1 MPTPNG
7 CVPEAHDVTEP
18 ALEPDKTAHQVAELR
33 LLQEAFERFMGAGE
47 TVTRAYDELRARIDE
62 LNLQLE
68 EKNIELARNL
78 DEKERLSMHLSNILG
93 SLRSGVVVLDG
104 GGAIDTVNEAAANLL
119 GRSRK
124 ELVGTR
130 FVEVIASAH
139 FTRGDWET
147 MVAGRA
153 DFREREMEHRVPG
166 GAVRTL
172 RVALHP
178 MTKAGEEQ
186 PGRVLVIDDV
196 TREIRDRET
205 AQRTDRLAA
214 MGEMAVKIVH
224 EVRNPM
230 GSIEL
235 IASLLSRDLSDQPEQ
250 RQMVERVRNG
260 IRSMNHT
267 INNLL
272 SFARNTQPEVR
283 PVEIEAV
290 VEDCLSYN
298 THLLETQHVALE
310 RNYRNGSDVLGDSEL
325 LKQVFMNLFLN
336 AAQAMPGGGV
346 LRVEIADE
354 HRRDA
359 SGVETPTVLVRIA
372 DTGCGMSPEVSARVF
387 HPFFTT
393 KERGTGL
400 GLALAHNIIQAH
412 RGTIDVES
420 EPGKGSCF
428 TVCLPASAITPIQ
441 SGV

>member
-1 MPTPNG
+1 M
-7 CVPEAHDVTEP
+7 TEP
-18 ALEPDKTAHQVAELR
+18 ALDSDKAAQQVAELR

-47 TVTRAYDELRARIDE
+47 TVTRAYDELRAKIDE

-68 EKNIELARNL
+68 EKNLELARNL

-104 GGAIDTVNEAAANLL
+104 GGAIDTVNAAAADLL
-119 GRSRK
+119 GRTRE

-130 FVEVIASAH
+130 FVEVIANAH
-139 FTRGDWET
+139 FTRSDWET
-147 MVAGRA
+147 ILAGRT
-153 DFREREMEHRVPG
+153 DFREREMEYRSPG
-166 GAVRTL
+166 GAARTL

-178 MTKAGEEQ
+178 MTKAGAEQ

-272 SFARNTQPEVR
+272 SFARNTQPELR
-283 PVEIEAV
+283 PVGIEAV

-298 THLLETQHVALE
+298 THLLETQHVTLE
-310 RNYRNGSDVLGDSEL
+310 RVYRDGSEVLGDPEL

-346 LRVEIADE
+346 LRVEIAGEAVGD
-354 HRRDA
+354 DMGA
-359 SGVETPTVLVRIA
+359 GTPAVHVRIS

-428 TVCLPASAITPIQ
+428 TVSLPAAPAMP
-441 SGV
+441 GRMEA

>member
-1 MPTPNG
+1 M
-7 CVPEAHDVTEP
+7 EP
-18 ALEPDKTAHQVAELR
+18 ALEPSATEQQIAELR

-47 TVTRAYDELRARIDE
+47 TVTRAYDELRAKIDE
-62 LNLQLE
+62 LNVQLE
-68 EKNIELARNL
+68 EKNLELARNL

-93 SLRSGVVVLDG
+93 SLRSGVLVLDG
-104 GGAIDTVNEAAANLL
+104 AGTIDTVNAAAAELV
-119 GRSRK
+119 GQSRE

-130 FVEVIASAH
+130 FVEVIAGAH
-139 FTRGDWET
+139 FTRRDWEN
-147 MVAGRA
+147 VLADRS
-153 DFREREMEHRVPG
+153 DFREREMEYRPRD
-166 GAVRTL
+166 GAARTL
-172 RVALHP
+172 RVAAHP
-178 MTKAGEEQ
+178 MTKAGEAQ

-196 TREIRDRET
+196 TRETRDREK

-272 SFARNTQPEVR
+272 SFARNTQPEFR
-283 PVEIEAV
+283 PVGIHAV

-298 THLLETQHVALE
+298 THLLDTQHVTLE
-310 RNYRNGSDVLGDSEL
+310 REYRNGCDVLGDPEL

-346 LRVEIADE
+346 LRVEVADE
-354 HRRDA
+354 TRRDA
-359 SGVETPTVLVRIA
+359 GGVETPTVLVRIS
-372 DTGCGMSPEVSARVF
+372 DTGCGMTPEVSARVF

-428 TVCLPASAITPIQ
+428 TVGLPAARTAPDMT
-441 SGV
+441 GA